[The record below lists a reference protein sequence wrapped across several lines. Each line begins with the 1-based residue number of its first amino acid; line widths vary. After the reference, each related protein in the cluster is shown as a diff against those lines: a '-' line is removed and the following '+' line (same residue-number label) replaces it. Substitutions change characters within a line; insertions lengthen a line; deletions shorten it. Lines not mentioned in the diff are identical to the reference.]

1 MMLTILHVIV
11 IALIVLVV
19 IRYNFILPR
28 KNLDKLPALD
38 AALMAIAVVAAIALF
53 AYDKVVIG

>member
-1 MMLTILHVIV
+1 MLTVLHIIVIV
-11 IALIVLVV
+11 LIVLVV

-28 KNLDKLPALD
+28 KNLEKLPALD

>member
-1 MMLTILHVIV
+1 MILTILHVIV

-28 KNLDKLPALD
+28 KKIEKLPALD
-38 AALMAIAVVAAIALF
+38 AALMAVAVVAAIALF

>member
-1 MMLTILHVIV
+1 MLNVLHIIV

-28 KNLDKLPALD
+28 KNLEKLPALD

-53 AYDKVVIG
+53 TYDKVVIG

>member
-1 MMLTILHVIV
+1 MLTMLHIIV

-19 IRYNFILPR
+19 IRYNFILP
-28 KNLDKLPALD
+28 KKKLEKLPALD
-38 AALMAIAVVAAIALF
+38 AVLAAVAIVAAIALF

>member
-1 MMLTILHVIV
+1 MLTILHVIV

-38 AALMAIAVVAAIALF
+38 AALMIIAVVAAIALF

>member
-1 MMLTILHVIV
+1 MLTVLHIIV

-28 KNLDKLPALD
+28 KNLEKLPALD

>member
-1 MMLTILHVIV
+1 MLTMLHIIV

-19 IRYNFILPR
+19 IRYNFILPK
-28 KNLDKLPALD
+28 KNLEKLPVLD
-38 AALMAIAVVAAIALF
+38 AALASIAIVAAIALF

>member
-1 MMLTILHVIV
+1 MLTVLHIIV

-28 KNLDKLPALD
+28 KNLEKFPALD

-53 AYDKVVIG
+53 TYDKVVIG

>member
-28 KNLDKLPALD
+28 KKLEKLPALD
-38 AALMAIAVVAAIALF
+38 AALMAIAIVATIALF
-53 AYDKVVIG
+53 VYDKVVIG

>member
-1 MMLTILHVIV
+1 MLTVLHIIV

-28 KNLDKLPALD
+28 KNLEKLPALD

-53 AYDKVVIG
+53 AYDKVVIR

>member
-1 MMLTILHVIV
+1 MLTVLHIIV

-19 IRYNFILPR
+19 IRYNFILP
-28 KNLDKLPALD
+28 KKKLEKLPALD
-38 AALMAIAVVAAIALF
+38 AALAAVAIVAAIALF

>member
-1 MMLTILHVIV
+1 MLTMLHIIV

-19 IRYNFILPR
+19 IRYNFILP
-28 KNLDKLPALD
+28 KKKLEKLPALD
-38 AALMAIAVVAAIALF
+38 AALAAVAIVAAIALF

>member
-1 MMLTILHVIV
+1 MLTVLHIIVIV
-11 IALIVLVV
+11 LIVLVV

-28 KNLDKLPALD
+28 KNLEKLPVLD
-38 AALMAIAVVAAIALF
+38 AALASIAIVAAIALF

>member
-1 MMLTILHVIV
+1 MV

-28 KNLDKLPALD
+28 KKLEKLPALD
-38 AALMAIAVVAAIALF
+38 AALVAIAVVAAIALF
-53 AYDKVVIG
+53 AYDKVVGA

>member
-1 MMLTILHVIV
+1 MLTVLHIIVIV
-11 IALIVLVV
+11 LIVLVV

-28 KNLDKLPALD
+28 KNLEKLPALD
-38 AALMAIAVVAAIALF
+38 AVLMAIAVVAAIALF

>member
-1 MMLTILHVIV
+1 MLTVLHIIV

-28 KNLDKLPALD
+28 KNLEKLPVLD
-38 AALMAIAVVAAIALF
+38 AALASIAIVAAIALF

>member
-1 MMLTILHVIV
+1 MLTMLHIIV

-19 IRYNFILPR
+19 IRYNFILPL
-28 KNLDKLPALD
+28 KNLEKFPVLD
-38 AALMAIAVVAAIALF
+38 AALASIAIVAAIALF

>member
-1 MMLTILHVIV
+1 MLTVLHIIV

-28 KNLDKLPALD
+28 KNLEKLPALD
-38 AALMAIAVVAAIALF
+38 AALMAIVVVVAIALF

>member
-1 MMLTILHVIV
+1 MLTVLHIIV

-19 IRYNFILPR
+19 VRYNFILP
-28 KNLDKLPALD
+28 KKELEKLPALD
-38 AALMAIAVVAAIALF
+38 AALMAIAIVAAIALF

>member
-1 MMLTILHVIV
+1 MMLTVLHVIV

-28 KNLDKLPALD
+28 KKLERLPALD
-38 AALMAIAVVAAIALF
+38 AALIAIAIVAAIALF
-53 AYDKVVIG
+53 VYDKVVIG

>member
-1 MMLTILHVIV
+1 MLTVLHIIVIV
-11 IALIVLVV
+11 LIVLVV

-28 KNLDKLPALD
+28 KNLEKLPALD

-53 AYDKVVIG
+53 AYDKVVIR

>member
-1 MMLTILHVIV
+1 MLTMLHIIV

-28 KNLDKLPALD
+28 KKLEKLPALD
-38 AALMAIAVVAAIALF
+38 ATLAAVAIVAAIALF

>member
-1 MMLTILHVIV
+1 MLTVLHVIV

-28 KNLDKLPALD
+28 KNLEKLPALD
-38 AALMAIAVVAAIALF
+38 AALMAIVVVAAIALF
-53 AYDKVVIG
+53 AYDKVVIW

>member
-1 MMLTILHVIV
+1 MLLSILHIIV

-28 KNLDKLPALD
+28 KNLEKLPALD

>member
-19 IRYNFILPR
+19 IRYNFILP
-28 KNLDKLPALD
+28 KKKLEKLPALD
-38 AALMAIAVVAAIALF
+38 AALASIAIVAAIALF

>member
-38 AALMAIAVVAAIALF
+38 AALAAIAIVTAVVLF
-53 AYDKVVIG
+53 VYDKVVIG

>member
-1 MMLTILHVIV
+1 MLTILHVIV

-19 IRYNFILPR
+19 IRYNFILPKKR
-28 KNLDKLPALD
+28 LEKLPALD
-38 AALMAIAVVAAIALF
+38 AALASIAIVAAIALF

>member
-1 MMLTILHVIV
+1 MLTVLHIIV

-28 KNLDKLPALD
+28 KNLEKLPALD

-53 AYDKVVIG
+53 TYDKVVIG

>member
-1 MMLTILHVIV
+1 MLTVLHIIV

-28 KNLDKLPALD
+28 KNLEKLPVLD
-38 AALMAIAVVAAIALF
+38 AALMAVAVVAAIALF

>member
-1 MMLTILHVIV
+1 MLTILHVIV

-38 AALMAIAVVAAIALF
+38 AALAAIAIVTAVVLF
-53 AYDKVVIG
+53 VYDKVVIG

>member
-38 AALMAIAVVAAIALF
+38 AAFMAIAVVAAIALF

>member
-1 MMLTILHVIV
+1 MLAVLHIIV

-28 KNLDKLPALD
+28 KNLEKLPALD

>member
-1 MMLTILHVIV
+1 MLTVLHIIV

-28 KNLDKLPALD
+28 KNLEKLPTLD
-38 AALMAIAVVAAIALF
+38 AVFMAIAVVAAIALF